1 MISAA
6 AAPTD
11 RRPPDVSAENG
22 WISENLPIECAVPDH
37 VPLQSLLRAS
47 GLGFSKA
54 SSPHGD
60 EPTERPDKALH
71 GLTRDNGSRPPLVSA
86 LGAAAEEDVACFH
99 FPGHRRGSAAP
110 PSLAQLIG
118 PAAFATTCRSSPTQR
133 EASKLFGSSET
144 WFLVGGTTCGV
155 QASVMATC
163 SPGETLILPR
173 NSHIS
178 ATSAMVI
185 SGAVPKY
192 VLPEYDPHWGIA
204 GGVSPSQV
212 AAAME
217 DLARDGKRPA
227 AMLVTSPTYHGI
239 CSRVGEIAGLC
250 HLAGVPLVVDEAHG
264 GHFKFHREFPA
275 AAMEQGAD
283 LAVQSTHKVLCSL
296 TQSSMLHL
304 AGDMVDRDRVGGA
317 SRPCRAPAPATSQ
330 LSENPAGIFDEA
342 VALASEARDRIGKIA
357 GISVLGSSGEF
368 SGSPVMDPLRVTVLV
383 AGLGIS
389 GYEADEILAEEHRI
403 LSELAGPS
411 TVTFAINLGT
421 RREDVERLAAGLG
434 RLSASAAEGSR
445 EVQDIGGRRRAAPLE
460 VPFEVPS
467 VALSPRE
474 AFFARKRKVEVRR
487 SAGEVCGELICTY
500 PPGIPEAL
508 EFLLEAREKGAAISG
523 AADCQL
529 SSIVVCDS

>member
-1 MISAA
+1 MALDS
-6 AAPTD
+6 
-11 RRPPDVSAENG
+11 
-22 WISENLPIECAVPDH
+22 
-37 VPLQSLLRAS
+37 SLSHL
-47 GLGFSKA
+47 LNDFSKA
-54 SSPHGD
+54 YLSSCD

-71 GLTRDNGSRPPLVSA
+71 GLTQDNGSRPPLVSV

-118 PAAFATTCRSSPTQR
+118 PAAFAHDLPELTELDDLFSPRGAILQAQR

-212 AAAME
+212 AAAMG

-304 AGDMVDRDRVGGA
+304 AGDMVDRDRVGRCLQALQSSSPSYLLLA
-317 SRPCRAPAPATSQ
+317 SLDAARAQ

-434 RLSASAAEGSR
+434 RLSASAGEGSR
-445 EVQDIGGRRRAAPLE
+445 EVQDSSGRRRAAPLE

-500 PPGIPEAL
+500 PPGIPVLAPGEVITEEAL

>member
-1 MISAA
+1 M
-6 AAPTD
+6 
-11 RRPPDVSAENG
+11 
-22 WISENLPIECAVPDH
+22 
-37 VPLQSLLRAS
+37 
-47 GLGFSKA
+47 
-54 SSPHGD
+54 
-60 EPTERPDKALH
+60 
-71 GLTRDNGSRPPLVSA
+71 
-86 LGAAAEEDVACFH
+86 ACFH
-99 FPGHRRGSAAP
+99 FPGHRRGRAAP

-118 PAAFATTCRSSPTQR
+118 PAAFTHDLPELTELDDLFSPRGAILQAQR

-192 VLPEYDPHWGIA
+192 ILPEYDRHWGIA

-217 DLARDGKRPA
+217 DLARDGKKPA
-227 AMLVTSPTYHGI
+227 AVLVTSPTYHGI
-239 CSRVGEIAGLC
+239 CSRLREIAGVC
-250 HLAGVPLVVDEAHG
+250 HLAGVPLLVDEAHG
-264 GHFKFHREFPA
+264 AHFKFHREFPA

-304 AGDMVDRDRVGGA
+304 AGDIVDRERVGRCLQALQSSSPSYLLLA
-317 SRPCRAPAPATSQ
+317 SLDAARAQ
-330 LSENPAGIFDEA
+330 LSENQGGIFDEA
-342 VALASEARDRIGKIA
+342 VALANEARDRIGKIA

-368 SGSPVMDPLRVTVLV
+368 PGSPAMDPLRVTVLV

-389 GYEADEILAEEHRI
+389 GYEADEILEAEHRI
-403 LSELAGPS
+403 LSELAGPR
-411 TVTFAINLGT
+411 TVTFALNLGT

-434 RLSASAAEGSR
+434 RLSAAEGSR
-445 EVQDIGGRRRAAPLE
+445 EVEDGNGQRRPAPLDP
-460 VPFEVPS
+460 PFEVPS
-467 VALSPRE
+467 AVLSPRE
-474 AFFARKRKVEVRR
+474 AFFARKRKAEVRR

-500 PPGIPEAL
+500 PPGIPVLVPGEVITEEAL

-523 AADCQL
+523 AADLQL